1 MRRIKI
7 QITYKSVQ
15 ERKLLARELETN
27 SVITLIERE
36 IRKVISTKFKKKLSV
51 NKVLSARCLLTDDD
65 D

>member
-27 SVITLIERE
+27 SVITFD
-36 IRKVISTKFKKKLSV
+36 RKRDKKS
-51 NKVLSARCLLTDDD
+51 NKHKI
-65 D
+65 